1 MRQSFPGFIR
11 LWNPS
16 AKCFESFAL
25 QNDRC
30 FSFENQNISNISS
43 MLEGSKVVS
52 FPSRYRFSFTDPFA
66 TIRFFRDFFLFSKK
80 KKPTN
85 IYRKQRKE
93 FKIASDKIF
102 YFFRF
107 RSGTVRD
114 HCSKHTWKQSQSQ
127 LKLTS
132 FQKKKK
138 KPNSWINKT
147 LKKQNK
153 CNLHSCSNI
162 SEVPTISL
170 PCVI

>member
-25 QNDRC
+25 KNDRC

-52 FPSRYRFSFTDPFA
+52 FSYRYRFSFTDPFA
-66 TIRFFRDFFLFSKK
+66 IIRFFRDFFLISKKK

-85 IYRKQRKE
+85 VYRKQRKE
-93 FKIASDKIF
+93 FKIASDKMF

-132 FQKKKK
+132 FQKKKRV
-138 KPNSWINKT
+138 NSWINKT

-153 CNLHSCSNI
+153 CKT
-162 SEVPTISL
+162 VPTISL